1 MNRSF
6 FKRLASYVL
15 VATLASGVTFW
26 LCRES
31 GQGQSKLEQLQLLIA
46 ERYVDASELDMTKL
60 EDAAAEG
67 MLSATGDRWS
77 YYIPASEFAALMEQ
91 KQNSYVGIGVTIS
104 VREDKLGFDIV
115 QVEPGGGAQEAG
127 VLPGDILVAV
137 EGQDAAI
144 LGTAGCRELIRG
156 EEGTRVNITV
166 LRDGERLDFSLVRK
180 TIRVAVATGEML
192 ENNVGLIT
200 IANFDDRCAAETKK
214 AIEALCSQGATAL
227 IFDVRN
233 NPGGYKHELVDILD
247 YLLPEDLVLF
257 RSRYFNGNESTDY
270 SDSHYLEMPM
280 AVLINSESY
289 SAAEFFAAALA
300 EHEWAITVGDA
311 TCGKGNYQNTFQF
324 TDGSGVALS
333 TGKYF
338 TPKGVSLA
346 DVGGLLPQV
355 PVAVTQEQAALIYAG
370 LVEPED
376 DPQIQAAV
384 NVLLAKE
391 D

>member
-31 GQGQSKLEQLQLLIA
+31 GQGMSKLEQLQLLIS
-46 ERYVDASELDMTKL
+46 ERYVDAAELDMTAL

-67 MLSATGDRWS
+67 MLAATGDRWS
-77 YYIPASEFAALMEQ
+77 YYIPAFEFATMVEQ
-91 KQNSYVGIGVTIS
+91 KQNAYVGIGVTIS
-104 VREDKLGFDIV
+104 VREDKLGFDII

-137 EGQDAAI
+137 EGQDAVI

-156 EEGTRVNITV
+156 EEGTRVSVTV
-166 LRDGERLDFSLVRK
+166 LRDGERIDFSLVRK
-180 TIRVAVATGEML
+180 TIRVTVAKGEML
-192 ENNVGLIT
+192 EGNVGLVT
-200 IANFDDRCAAETKK
+200 IANFDDRCAEETKK
-214 AIEALCSQGATAL
+214 AIQTLVSQGATAL

-233 NPGGYKHELVDILD
+233 NPGGYKHELVEVLD
-247 YLLPEDLVLF
+247 YLLPKDLVLF
-257 RSRYFNGNESTDY
+257 RSRYFNGNESVDV
-270 SDSHYLEMPM
+270 SDSRYLEMPM
-280 AVLINSESY
+280 VVLINSETY
-289 SAAEFFAAALA
+289 SAAEFFAAALE

-346 DVGGLLPQV
+346 DAGGLQPQV
-355 PVAVTQEQAALIYAG
+355 LVEVSQEEAAMIYAG

-376 DPQIQAAV
+376 DPQILAALH
-384 NVLLAKE
+384 VLLAKE